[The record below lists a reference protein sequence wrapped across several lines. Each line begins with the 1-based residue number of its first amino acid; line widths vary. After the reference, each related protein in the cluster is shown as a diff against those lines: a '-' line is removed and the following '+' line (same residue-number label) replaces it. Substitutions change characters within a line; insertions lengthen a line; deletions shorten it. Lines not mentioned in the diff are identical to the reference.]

1 MRLRLAAIMLIL
13 TMLCT
18 GYARGEEG
26 GFAEPNDALH
36 AWLTALKEQDF
47 VCAAACFAAEP
58 LADNINEEVWTN
70 GRTLPILGDGSQGC
84 VLIPHEAYREMN
96 VANLKARAMAVT
108 MHAAAALTAAPEE
121 EYYYHST
128 IGYSMYSRYYSGEM
142 VDEALDLLHAT
153 DFQQLES
160 LVILG
165 DISIDAYLLECGI
178 QAEELAAEVSM
189 IVSAYGAQDA
199 RPVAAAFE
207 ISAHEQCMVI
217 MYALKYQDQWY
228 LLGPS
233 RLLVGTPI
241 GLTGGTGILLF
252 D

>member
-1 MRLRLAAIMLIL
+1 MRLRLTAVMLIL

-47 VCAAACFAAEP
+47 VSAAACFAAEP

-70 GRTLPILGDGSQGC
+70 GRTLPILGDGSQGV

-108 MHAAAALTAAPEE
+108 MHAAAALTADPEE
-121 EYYYHST
+121 EYYTSS
-128 IGYSMYSRYYSGEM
+128 IGYGLHQRYYSDIR
-142 VDEALDLLHAT
+142 VDEALEVLHTT

-199 RPVAAAFE
+199 RPVAAAFKV
-207 ISAHEQCMVI
+207 SAHEQCMVI

-233 RLLVGTPI
+233 RLLVGTAI
-241 GLTGGTGILLF
+241 GLKGGTGIHLF